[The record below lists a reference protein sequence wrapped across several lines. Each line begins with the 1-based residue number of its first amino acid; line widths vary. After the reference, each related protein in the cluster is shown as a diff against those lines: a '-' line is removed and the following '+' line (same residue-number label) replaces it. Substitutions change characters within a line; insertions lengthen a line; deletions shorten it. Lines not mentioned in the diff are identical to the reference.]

1 MIGFK
6 NMAELPELLIL
17 ARQMTN
23 TCVGETISG
32 FELRQPKC
40 LNAPEQVYRQLEGQK
55 ILSVEAKGKWLFL
68 ALGNDRLLLLN
79 VGMGAD
85 VLYYRL
91 PEQPPAEKY
100 QCRIDLAG
108 GAGLTVRFWW
118 FGNLHLVARGDLS
131 RHPAG
136 QLGPTPWD
144 PAFTVEMLEALTGKT
159 RRNVKSLITDQKVI
173 SGIGNAYVH
182 DILFLAGIH
191 PLTPA
196 SQLTS
201 ERVSKLH
208 SSMREGLTRVLDK
221 QGLAFERD
229 IFGKPGGFE
238 QNDFLVGYHQDQPCI
253 GCGTPIQKI
262 KAAGSASYVCSR
274 CQAL

>member
-1 MIGFK
+1 
-6 NMAELPELLIL
+6 MAELPELLIL
-17 ARQMTN
+17 ARQLTD
-23 TCVGETISG
+23 TLVGETICG
-32 FELRQPKC
+32 FQLRQPKC
-40 LNAPEQVYRQLEGQK
+40 LNAPEQDYRQLEGQK
-55 ILSVEAKGKWLFL
+55 IRSVEATGKWLL
-68 ALGNDRLLLLN
+68 MALEDDRLLLLN

-85 VLYYRL
+85 ILYYRL

-100 QCRIDLAG
+100 QCRIDLAV
-108 GAGLTVRFWW
+108 GAGLTMRFWW
-118 FGNLHLVARGDLS
+118 FGALHLVARSDLP

-136 QLGPTPWD
+136 QLGPTPFD
-144 PAFTVEMLEALTGKT
+144 PEFTPEMLAALTGKT

-196 SQLTS
+196 SQLPS

-208 SSMREGLTRVLDK
+208 SAMREGLTRVLDK

-229 IFGKPGGFE
+229 LFGKPGGFE
-238 QNDFLVGYHQDQPCI
+238 QKDFLVGYHQDQPCPV
-253 GCGTPIQKI
+253 CGTPIQKI
-262 KAAGSASYVCSR
+262 KAASSASYVCPR
-274 CQAL
+274 CQTL